1 MYKSLRLKS
10 LMKQKGVSIEKLA
23 LDLNLSEEE
32 AKQCC
37 NNLFEAD
44 IDVLILLADYLDISV
59 DYLMGRIDNPDSHK
73 KKLVSL

>member
-1 MYKSLRLKS
+1 MYSSSILKNF
-10 LMKQKGVSIEKLA
+10 MDQKGISIEKLA

-59 DYLMGRIDNPDSHK
+59 DYLMERIDNPDSHK

>member
-59 DYLMGRIDNPDSHK
+59 DYLIGRIDNPDSHK